1 MAFPSVSV
9 PHFVSVTLSMGVLL
23 PLLRRIEVF
32 TPWFLPLL
40 ELHVVCELFLGYLEF
55 LGYNGGA
62 RESTQGTKG
71 NCNPIGGTTI

>member
-40 ELHVVCELFLGYLEF
+40 ELHVVCELFLGYF
-55 LGYNGGA
+55 L
-62 RESTQGTKG
+62 
-71 NCNPIGGTTI
+71 